1 VQDSVF
7 LAEQLN
13 LDRFSPDYYPL
24 QLGNHV
30 LGGGFY
36 ATRLYHDLRQVA
48 GYVYTVDARLDASKT
63 RASYA
68 ITYGCEPT
76 NVSKARG
83 LIERDLDQMR
93 TRDVSDEEL
102 HQAKALILRQIVL
115 NESSE
120 EAVAHGLLGRAEID
134 LPLDEPIIASKK
146 YYSITAPEIRAAFE
160 KHVRTG
166 DLVQVVR
173 GPTPH

>member
-1 VQDSVF
+1 V
-7 LAEQLN
+7 
-13 LDRFSPDYYPL
+13 
-24 QLGNHV
+24 
-30 LGGGFY
+30 
-36 ATRLYHDLRQVA
+36 
-48 GYVYTVDARLDASKT
+48 RLDASKT
-63 RASYA
+63 RANYA
-68 ITYGCEPT
+68 VTYGCEPR

-93 TRDVSDEEL
+93 THDVSEEEL
-102 HQAKALILRQIVL
+102 HQAKALILRQILL

-146 YYSITAPEIRAAFE
+146 YYAITAPEIRAAFE
-160 KHVRTG
+160 KHIRTG

-173 GPTPH
+173 GPAPH